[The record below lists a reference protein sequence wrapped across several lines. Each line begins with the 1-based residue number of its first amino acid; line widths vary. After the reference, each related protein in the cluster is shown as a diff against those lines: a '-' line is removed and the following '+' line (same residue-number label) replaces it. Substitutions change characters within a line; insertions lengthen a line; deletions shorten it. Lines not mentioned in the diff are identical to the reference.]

1 MLELGWVRVA
11 HRVDSLGVGYEYYGY
26 PKLRN
31 LWLNNSVS
39 VDAKLINTQAL
50 ERADRNDQNLTKIP
64 DTPTGQTGWA
74 QRGFAKT

>member
-50 ERADRNDQNLTKIP
+50 ECTDRND
-64 DTPTGQTGWA
+64 
-74 QRGFAKT
+74 

>member
-50 ERADRNDQNLTKIP
+50 ERADRNDQNLTKILG
-64 DTPTGQTGWA
+64 DRSDRSGAGS
-74 QRGFAKT
+74 FAKT